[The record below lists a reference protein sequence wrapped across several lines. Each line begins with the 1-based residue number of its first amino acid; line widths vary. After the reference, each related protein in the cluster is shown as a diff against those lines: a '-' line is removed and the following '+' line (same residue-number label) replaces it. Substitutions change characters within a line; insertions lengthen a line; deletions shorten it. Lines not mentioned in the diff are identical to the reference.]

1 MSVKLTK
8 DRLFFEI
15 MLILL
20 ALGMTC
26 LLHKLGG
33 YKMVILNLY
42 FLPVVLSG
50 YYLGRT
56 SAGVLA
62 LFSALSVS
70 VVTTLDSGGFAAFD
84 SPIMVGLAVTVWA
97 SVLGLTALLVGSLCD
112 ERAAKVDELQEA
124 YIGVVEVLSKYLQS
138 ANPRHKA
145 RSVRV
150 AELSQAIATEM
161 KLSPNDCEDIRVAAL
176 LHDIGNV
183 EITTKLINRAMDTL
197 EEQPNRGDKH
207 TFLGSDLVHSL
218 GSVLR
223 GAVPLLATQDDGMPG
238 CLVGGQE
245 LPSIGAPLGTKV
257 IQAARA
263 YDALVDS
270 NFGVER
276 GKPAEAVAQL
286 RKDRLGNHDP
296 EVLDA
301 LERVLHHN
309 DARTADTPTANPA
322 FSG

>member
-1 MSVKLTK
+1 MTTKLAK

-20 ALGMTC
+20 ALAMTC
-26 LLHKLGG
+26 LLHELGG

-62 LFSALSVS
+62 LFSAISVS
-70 VVTTLDSGGFAAFD
+70 VVTTLDSNGFAAFD

-97 SVLGLTALLVGSLCD
+97 AVLGLTALLVGSLCD
-112 ERAAKVDELQEA
+112 ERASKVDELQDA

-150 AELSQAIATEM
+150 AELSQSIATEM
-161 KLSPNDCEDIRVAAL
+161 DLSPNDCEDIRVAAL

-183 EITTKLINRAMDTL
+183 EITTQLIHRAMDSL
-197 EEQPNRGDKH
+197 EEQPTRGDKH
-207 TFLGSDLVHSL
+207 TVLGAELVHSL

-223 GAVPLLATQDDGMPG
+223 GAVPLLSTQDDGMPG

-245 LPSIGAPLGTKV
+245 LPSIGAPVGARI
-257 IQAARA
+257 IQAARG

-276 GKPAEAVAQL
+276 GKPDEAVAQL

-296 EVLDA
+296 QVLDA
-301 LERVLHHN
+301 LERLLHHGGG
-309 DARTADTPTANPA
+309 RPADKPA
-322 FSG
+322 VDRAFAE